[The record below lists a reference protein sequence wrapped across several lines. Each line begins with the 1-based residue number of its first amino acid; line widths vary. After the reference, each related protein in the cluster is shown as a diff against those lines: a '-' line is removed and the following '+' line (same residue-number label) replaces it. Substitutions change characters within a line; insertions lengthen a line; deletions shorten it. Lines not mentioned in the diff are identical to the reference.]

1 MESLVRK
8 YQQKYRKVEGEMK
21 RWDELQSRLLSHF
34 GSASSIIDRLEV
46 LREKKNYGGLT
57 CVDGVKEALLGKQLE
72 TLERIF
78 STMKDILK
86 QFQSIVVSL
95 DKISKDGS
103 QLSKSE
109 STPSSCRMKIG
120 IKPSLAECVEGLKM
134 IHEMH
139 QSEYLLKVSLISAL
153 TWNTSSREI
162 AGLNQFLA
170 DQPNISKD
178 EVQGIFGVIFAE
190 EN

>member
-34 GSASSIIDRLEV
+34 GSATSIIDRLEV

-57 CVDGVKEALLGKQLE
+57 CVDGVKETLLGKQLE

-78 STMKDILK
+78 STMKDIL
-86 QFQSIVVSL
+86 
-95 DKISKDGS
+95 

-153 TWNTSSREI
+153 TWNTSSKEI
-162 AGLNQFLA
+162 AGLNQLFA